1 MTPLF
6 LCVKRPASHTSQ
18 LFQNVVISL
27 LVSMVPSAAGG
38 YRLQFV
44 DRGKRDQ
51 KIFIKTFAMKFW
63 TTIPT
68 STPFPSSSSPLD
80 AIDIGAWP
88 RKAQAS

>member
-1 MTPLF
+1 VCKKAGEP
-6 LCVKRPASHTSQ
+6 H
-18 LFQNVVISL
+18 ISI
-27 LVSMVPSAAGG
+27 VSKCCNLSAGVHGLNRGGG

-51 KIFIKTFAMKFW
+51 KVFIFLFW

-88 RKAQAS
+88 AKAQAS